1 MTYTI
6 HMLSSTCNYNLLQ
19 HMKPVCNALF
29 AVVVWV
35 MAWAVLRGKMVL
47 AEEQTLESGHG
58 IAPLDE

>member
-1 MTYTI
+1 
-6 HMLSSTCNYNLLQ
+6 
-19 HMKPVCNALF
+19 MKPVCNALF